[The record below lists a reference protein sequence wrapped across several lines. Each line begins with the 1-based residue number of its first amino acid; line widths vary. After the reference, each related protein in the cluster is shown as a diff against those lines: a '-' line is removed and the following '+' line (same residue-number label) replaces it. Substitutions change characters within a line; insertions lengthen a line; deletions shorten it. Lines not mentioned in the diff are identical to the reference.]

1 MGERSVKAPS
11 TVPRRLINRVM
22 HKSNLAEQKCLPVAK
37 EGDNEKKG
45 RRKVSARA
53 LANDQC
59 SEHKC
64 IRALS
69 LKCLG

>member
-1 MGERSVKAPS
+1 MGGRSVKAPS

-22 HKSNLAEQKCLPVAK
+22 HKSNLAEQKCTPVAK

-45 RRKVSARA
+45 RRKVSARTP
-53 LANDQC
+53 C